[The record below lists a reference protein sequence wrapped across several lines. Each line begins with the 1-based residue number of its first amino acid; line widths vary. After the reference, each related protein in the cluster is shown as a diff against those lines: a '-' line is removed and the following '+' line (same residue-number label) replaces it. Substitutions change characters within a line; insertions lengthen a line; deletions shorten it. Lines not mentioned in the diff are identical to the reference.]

1 MLLKRTLVIGA
12 IAVLGFTGL
21 AAGCDTQSSTTNSSN
36 TPGTSTNTGAEVNAN
51 DSMHASNSA
60 GAADLRVGLTQLF
73 GQHLDLAAA
82 ATRAGF
88 DGRTNDFNAAA
99 KSLDNNSVAI
109 SKAIGS
115 VYGAD
120 AESRFLAI
128 WRSHIG
134 FFVDYT
140 VAAKKGDKA
149 GMDKAVSNLGGYIDA
164 ISDFLS
170 KANPNLSREAVKAT
184 ITEHVMQLKGAVDA
198 YGAGDIAKSYSEQ
211 EMAYMHMGDIAKT
224 ISGAIVKQYPDK
236 F

>member
-1 MLLKRTLVIGA
+1 MFSKKNLLVALVL
-12 IAVLGFTGL
+12 VLGFSGL
-21 AAGCDTQSSTTNSSN
+21 AAGCNAKTDTTATTNTDQSSNANSSQ
-36 TPGTSTNTGAEVNAN
+36 
-51 DSMHASNSA
+51 DKMMASSE
-60 GAADLRVGLTQLF
+60 GKTDLRAGLTQLL
-73 GQHLDLAAA
+73 GQHVDLAAA

-88 DGRTNDFNAAA
+88 DGRAADFDASA

-120 AESRFLAI
+120 AEKQFLAI

-149 GMDKAVSNLGGYIDA
+149 GMDKAVSNLGGYVDA
-164 ISDFLS
+164 VSDFLS
-170 KANPNLSREAVKAT
+170 KANPNLPKAT
-184 ITEHVMQLKGAVDA
+184 LKTAIGEHVMQLKGAVDA
-198 YGAGDIAKSYSEQ
+198 YGAGDVAKSYSEQ
-211 EMAYMHMGDIAKT
+211 EMAYMHMGDIAKVLAD
-224 ISGAIVKQYPDK
+224 AIVKQYPNK